1 MEKIMAKIIK
11 FLKEKKIIDELKK
24 ELDPS
29 NMIKLGIDLDDN
41 QKLKYIELIILQKII
56 VENEEFHKELRKE
69 LGDYTGRTIRMAS
82 KKVLSI
88 INENDK

>member
-1 MEKIMAKIIK
+1 M
-11 FLKEKKIIDELKK
+11 KK

-29 NMIKLGIDLDDN
+29 NIIKLGINLDDN

>member
-1 MEKIMAKIIK
+1 MK
-11 FLKEKKIIDELKK
+11 KENKIDELKK
-24 ELDPS
+24 ELEPS
-29 NMIKLGIDLDDN
+29 NIIKLGIDLDDN

>member
-1 MEKIMAKIIK
+1 M
-11 FLKEKKIIDELKK
+11 KK
-24 ELDPS
+24 ELEPS
-29 NMIKLGIDLDDN
+29 NIIKLGIDLDDN

>member
-1 MEKIMAKIIK
+1 MK
-11 FLKEKKIIDELKK
+11 
-24 ELDPS
+24 
-29 NMIKLGIDLDDN
+29 
-41 QKLKYIELIILQKII
+41 
-56 VENEEFHKELRKE
+56 EEFHKELRKE

>member
-1 MEKIMAKIIK
+1 MEKIIK

-29 NMIKLGIDLDDN
+29 NIIKLGIDLDDN
-41 QKLKYIELIILQKII
+41 QKLRYIELIILQKII

>member
-1 MEKIMAKIIK
+1 MAKIIK

>member
-29 NMIKLGIDLDDN
+29 NIIKLGIDLDDN